1 MGALAVAP
9 MPVMRS
15 FPSIRMIVRMVLPAG
30 PVSRAGR

>member
-15 FPSIRMIVRMVLPAG
+15 FPSIRTIVRMVLPAG
-30 PVSRAGR
+30 PAFRTGR